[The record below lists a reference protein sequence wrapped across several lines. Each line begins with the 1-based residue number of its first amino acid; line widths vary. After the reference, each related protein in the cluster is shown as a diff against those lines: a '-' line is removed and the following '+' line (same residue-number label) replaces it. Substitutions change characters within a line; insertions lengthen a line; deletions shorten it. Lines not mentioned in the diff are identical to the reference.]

1 MLGMWVSVDAKRQFN
16 SPYLYMGNGYN
27 PIIGFDSDGNK
38 ATILKNGNNLI
49 ILIPVAFTGDG
60 ATIKNMNDVT
70 RAVEKQFSGQFGKYT
85 VSTQVIQE
93 KLEYGANIVNL
104 SKWSGRGETRQAES
118 KADIYMGNNNP
129 LYGALHE
136 FAHLFGI
143 DDQYKDVG
151 EESITNK
158 GFETNLMGA
167 NNQFDLKESQIE
179 EMLYGP
185 ESKYNIIEEK

>member
-1 MLGMWVSVDAKRQFN
+1 MRNGSLRVLIFN
-16 SPYLYMGNGYN
+16 MGNRYN

-118 KADIYMGNNNP
+118 KAYIYMGNNNP